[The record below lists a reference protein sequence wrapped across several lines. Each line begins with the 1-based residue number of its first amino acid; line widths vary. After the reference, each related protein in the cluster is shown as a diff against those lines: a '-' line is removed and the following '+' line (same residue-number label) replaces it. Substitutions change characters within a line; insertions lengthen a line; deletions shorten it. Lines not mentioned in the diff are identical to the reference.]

1 MIYPAQRA
9 LSREHLLTV
18 ACVFL
23 PVDHRLALA
32 YAQAGSSTVVITKMY
47 DLHNLGWNSFQQ
59 LCLTVTREILGQTV
73 ESFLDSSDGG
83 RDGAFSGK
91 WKPKG
96 QEDLS
101 GAFVIQCKF
110 TSKLNYVLQLSDLSD
125 EVEKA
130 KRLVAVS
137 LCDSYILMTNA
148 GLTGTRAEEIKALF
162 MGVGVKHVTTFGS
175 TWVSDQI
182 RENKRLRMLV
192 PRVYGLGDL
201 SQILDERA
209 YLQARTILESMR
221 EDLAKVVVTNAY
233 RKAAESLDKHG
244 FVLLIGEPAAGKTTI
259 ASLLAMAA
267 LDQWNASMLKL
278 DDPGQVADRWN
289 PLEPSQFF
297 WLDDAFG
304 VTQYEDFLVH
314 RWNHILPQIKPMLRK
329 GAKIVMTS
337 RDYIYNR
344 ARKDLKESAFPLL
357 KESQVVIDVHDL
369 SADEKRQILYN
380 HLKLGKQPRDF
391 RIEIKPY
398 LEGVS
403 SHARFIPET
412 ARRLAEPLFT
422 KDLFI
427 DPYYLGQFVEKR
439 EQLLQEVL
447 QGLDADS
454 KAALALIYMR
464 NDRLESPIAL
474 EPPETEALARL
485 GSDLGG
491 CVTALEAL
499 NGSLALHSQVGEE
512 SFWRFKHPTIGDA
525 YAESLVHS
533 PELLGIYIR
542 GSAPDRLVD
551 QVTCGDVGIEKAV
564 VVPKPLY
571 PLMLSKLAEVKE
583 SKAYKSQWLSTWG
596 ARRDLQNFLSRRCSK
611 EFLSL
616 YLQTN
621 SSLLDEVAMPG
632 LFLDTVPEVRL
643 AERLHEFGLLPEE
656 KRKQFVATVSAYAV
670 KGEDMDALNDDGI
683 RSLFKDEEFEEL
695 VQRAQTELLP
705 RLADVREEW
714 QSNFS
719 SDTPASHMQQLLEG
733 LNTLKKRFAA
743 DADAVKVIDREIR
756 RTNEWIG
763 ENTPEEPER
772 KARKLGKVEAQDKP
786 QTARSIFDDIDADEG
801 PESD

>member
-1 MIYPAQRA
+1 
-9 LSREHLLTV
+9 
-18 ACVFL
+18 
-23 PVDHRLALA
+23 
-32 YAQAGSSTVVITKMY
+32 MY

-59 LCLTVTREILGQTV
+59 LCLTITREILGQTV
-73 ESFLDSSDGG
+73 ESFLNSGDGG
-83 RDGAFSGK
+83 RDGAFAGK

-130 KRLVAVS
+130 NRLVAAG

-162 MGVGVKHVTTFGS
+162 NAVGVKHVRTFGS
-175 TWVSDQI
+175 TWISQQI
-182 RENKRLRMLV
+182 LENKRLRMLV

-209 YLQARTILESMR
+209 YVQARTILESLR
-221 EDLAKVVVTNAY
+221 EDLAKVVVTDAY
-233 RKAAESLDKHG
+233 RRAAEALDKRS

-337 RDYIYNR
+337 RDYIYKR

-380 HLKLGKQPRDF
+380 HLKLGKQPRGF
-391 RIEIKPY
+391 RSEIKPY
-398 LEGVS
+398 LEAVAG
-403 SHARFIPET
+403 HPRFIPET
-412 ARRLAEPLFT
+412 ARRLADPLFT

-474 EPPETEALARL
+474 EPSETEALVRL
-485 GSDLGG
+485 DSDLGG

-499 NGSLALHSQVGEE
+499 NGSLVLHSHAGEE

-533 PELLGIYIR
+533 PEMLGIYIR
-542 GSAPDRLVD
+542 GSAPDRLID

-571 PLMLSKLAEVKE
+571 PLMLAKLAEIRASKE
-583 SKAYKSQWLSTWG
+583 YKSQWLSTWG
-596 ARRDLQNFLSRRCSK
+596 ARRDLQDFLSRRCSK
-611 EFLSL
+611 EFLST
-616 YLQTN
+616 YLQGNLT
-621 SSLLDEVAMPG
+621 LLDEVAKPG
-632 LFLDTVPEVRL
+632 LFLDAVPEVRL
-643 AERLHEFGLLPEE
+643 AERLHEFDLLPED
-656 KRKQFVATVSAYAV
+656 KRKQFVATVSAYAI
-670 KGEDMDALNDDGI
+670 KGEDMGALDDNGI
-683 RSLFKDEEFEEL
+683 RSLFKDEEFEQL
-695 VQRAQTELLP
+695 VQRAKTELLP
-705 RLADVREEW
+705 RLDDVREEW
-714 QSNFS
+714 ESNYS
-719 SDTPASHMQQLLEG
+719 SDSPEGHMQQLLEG
-733 LNTLKKRFAA
+733 LDTLKERFADDEA
-743 DADAVKVIDREIR
+743 AVKIIEREIR

-763 ENTPEEPER
+763 DHAPEEPER
-772 KARKLGKVEAQDKP
+772 SPRNLGKVVAADKP
-786 QTARSIFDDIDADEG
+786 QSARSIFDDIDADEDS
-801 PESD
+801 ESE